1 MKTSL
6 SERFISAVVAAVLLL
21 SLAGCSGEAN
31 DDMLTSGDVTAEA
44 IITEEPV
51 VSGNEVTPGEEE
63 ITDDVTDMNSA
74 DDTDETAADE
84 DSTAE
89 ATAEATTEA
98 EYEITDVEL
107 TMYATDPLNV
117 REGPD
122 ASYEALGQ
130 LMVGDAV
137 TVTGELSNGWYRID
151 YDGTTAYVSGDYLR
165 EEEVITEDEY
175 TTVESDDEYYF
186 QSEEDYLILVSKTN
200 LLPDDYRIET
210 DYVQG
215 SYEMEKTAAYYCKL
229 MIEAAAADGINLKVL
244 SAYRTVAYQ
253 QKLFDRNVQSRIDDD
268 GMTYEEA
275 YADTAINI
283 APAGG
288 SEHNAGL
295 AVDIITEDDWDTYTG
310 FEDTEEFAWLQE
322 HAAEYGFIMRYAS
335 DKVDITGFI
344 YEPWHYR
351 YVGVKYAADIQ
362 ASGLCLEEYLE
373 ANGYLD

>member
-1 MKTSL
+1 MKRL
-6 SERFISAVVAAVLLL
+6 VAATVAVMLLI
-21 SLAGCSGEAN
+21 SLVGCSNEAN
-31 DDMLTSGDVTAEA
+31 DEILSSGDITTEA
-44 IITEEPV
+44 IVAEEPV
-51 VSGNEVTPGEEE
+51 TSEEEVTAAPEETEVAEDTGSVESDEEE
-63 ITDDVTDMNSA
+63 PAEEETTA
-74 DDTDETAADE
+74 DSLGYEL
-84 DSTAE
+84 
-89 ATAEATTEA
+89 TE
-98 EYEITDVEL
+98 VEL

-122 ASYEALGQ
+122 ADYEALGQ

-151 YDGTTAYVSGDYLR
+151 YNGTVAYVYGEYLR

-175 TTVESDDEYYF
+175 TDVESDDEYYF
-186 QSEEDYLILVSKTN
+186 QSEEDYLILVNKTH
-200 LLPDDYRIET
+200 LLPDDYKIET

-215 SYEMEKTAAYYCKL
+215 SYEMKKTAAYYCKL

-253 QKLFDRNVQSRIDDD
+253 QKLFDRNVQSRMDDD

-283 APAGG
+283 APPGG

-295 AVDIITEDDWDTYTG
+295 AVDIITENDWDTYTG

-335 DKVDITGFI
+335 GKEDITGFI

-351 YVGVKYAADIQ
+351 FVGVKYAADIQ

-373 ANGYLD
+373 ANGYIS

>member
-1 MKTSL
+1 MKRFL
-6 SERFISAVVAAVLLL
+6 SAMIAAVLLL
-21 SLAGCSGEAN
+21 TLVGCA
-31 DDMLTSGDVTAEA
+31 AESQD
-44 IITEEPV
+44 EV
-51 VSGNEVTPGEEE
+51 VSGDTLIEELPVTEVTEEE
-63 ITDDVTDMNSA
+63 VTSA
-74 DDTDETAADE
+74 PEETLVPEDTGSINDTESVDDTEE
-84 DSTAE
+84 EPEENDSATEVSFEVTEIE
-89 ATAEATTEA
+89 AT
-98 EYEITDVEL
+98 

-117 REGPD
+117 RLGPD
-122 ASYEALGQ
+122 ALYEAVGQ

-137 TVTGELSNGWYRID
+137 IVTGEVSNGWYRID
-151 YDGTTAYVSGDYLR
+151 YDGAVAYVSGDYLR

-175 TTVESDDEYYF
+175 TEAVESDDEYYF
-186 QSEEDYLILVSKTN
+186 QSEEDYLILVNKTH
-200 LLPDDYRIET
+200 LLPDDYKIET

-244 SAYRTVAYQ
+244 SAYRTVNYQ
-253 QKLFDRNVQSRIDDD
+253 QKLFDRNVESRMAD

-275 YADTAINI
+275 VADTAINI

-295 AVDIITEDDWDTYTG
+295 AVDIITENDWDTYTG

-335 DKVDITGFI
+335 GKEDITGFI

-351 YVGVKYAADIQ
+351 FVGVKYAADIQ
-362 ASGLCLEEYLE
+362 ASGLCLEEYL
-373 ANGYLD
+373 D

>member
-1 MKTSL
+1 MKRFL
-6 SERFISAVVAAVLLL
+6 SATVAAVMLLTL
-21 SLAGCSGEAN
+21 VACSNEVR
-31 DDMLTSGDVTAEA
+31 DEEVVSGDVTTEA
-44 IITEEPV
+44 IVTEATT
-51 VSGNEVTPGEEE
+51 SEEE
-63 ITDDVTDMNSA
+63 ITTVPEEATDDVSDMNAS
-74 DDTDETAADE
+74 DDEETAEDE
-84 DSTAE
+84 SENESTITVLFEVTEME
-89 ATAEATTEA
+89 AT
-98 EYEITDVEL
+98 

-122 ASYEALGQ
+122 ALYEALGQ
-130 LMVGDAV
+130 LAVGDAV
-137 TVTGELSNGWYRID
+137 TVTGETSNGWYQID
-151 YDGTTAYVSGDYLR
+151 YNGTTAYVSGDYLR

-175 TTVESDDEYYF
+175 TEAVESDDEYYF
-186 QSEEDYLILVSKTN
+186 QTDEDYLILVNKTH
-200 LLPDDYRIET
+200 LLPDDYKIET

-253 QKLFDRNVQSRIDDD
+253 QKLFDRNVQSRMDDD

-275 YADTAINI
+275 YADTAVNI

-295 AVDIITEDDWDTYTG
+295 AVDIITENDWDTYTA

-335 DKVDITGFI
+335 GKEDITGFI

-373 ANGYLD
+373 SIGYTD

>member
-1 MKTSL
+1 MIKMK
-6 SERFISAVVAAVLLL
+6 RFISATVAVMLLL
-21 SLAGCSGEAN
+21 SLTGCSGEAN
-31 DDMLTSGDVTAEA
+31 DDILTSGDVTTEA
-44 IITEEPV
+44 IITEEPA
-51 VSGNEVTPGEEE
+51 VSEDEVTSGEEE
-63 ITDDVTDMNSA
+63 ITDDVTDMNTVESSEDESSDDSA
-74 DDTDETAADE
+74 TEVIGET
-84 DSTAE
+84 
-89 ATAEATTEA
+89 
-98 EYEITDVEL
+98 EYEITEVEL

-122 ASYEALGQ
+122 ADYEALGQ

-186 QSEEDYLILVSKTN
+186 QTDEDYLILVNKTH
-200 LLPDDYRIET
+200 LLPDDYKIET

-275 YADTAINI
+275 YADTAVNI

-373 ANGYLD
+373 ANGYM

>member
-1 MKTSL
+1 MK
-6 SERFISAVVAAVLLL
+6 RFFSAVVAAVLLL
-21 SLAGCSGEAN
+21 SLVACSNEAN
-31 DDMLTSGDVTAEA
+31 DDELVSGDSTEAPVTEA
-44 IITEEPV
+44 S
-51 VSGNEVTPGEEE
+51 VSEEE
-63 ITDDVTDMNSA
+63 ITSAPEETDITEDTGSI
-74 DDTDETAADE
+74 DDTEEEPDE
-84 DSTAE
+84 DEEGSTE
-89 ATAEATTEA
+89 TVLFEVTEM
-98 EYEITDVEL
+98 EDT

-117 REGPD
+117 RLGPD
-122 ASYEALGQ
+122 ALYEAIGQ
-130 LMVGDAV
+130 LAVGDAV
-137 TVTGELSNGWYRID
+137 TVTGETSNGWYQID

-165 EEEVITEDEY
+165 EEEVNTEDEY
-175 TTVESDDEYYF
+175 TTVETDDEYYY
-186 QSEEDYLILVSKTN
+186 QTEEDYLILVNKTH
-200 LLPDDYRIET
+200 LLPDDYKIET

-244 SAYRTVAYQ
+244 SAYRTVNYQ
-253 QKLFDRNVQSRIDDD
+253 QRLFDRNVESRMED

-275 YADTAINI
+275 VADTAVNI

-295 AVDIITEDDWDTYTG
+295 AVDIITENDWDTYTG

-335 DKVDITGFI
+335 GKEDITGFI

-351 YVGVKYAADIQ
+351 FVGVKYAADIQ

-373 ANGYLD
+373 ANGYLG

>member
-1 MKTSL
+1 MKRFL
-6 SERFISAVVAAVLLL
+6 SALTAAVLLL
-21 SLAGCSGEAN
+21 TLVACSNEAN
-31 DDMLTSGDVTAEA
+31 DDELVSGD
-44 IITEEPV
+44 I
-51 VSGNEVTPGEEE
+51 
-63 ITDDVTDMNSA
+63 
-74 DDTDETAADE
+74 
-84 DSTAE
+84 
-89 ATAEATTEA
+89 TTEA
-98 EYEITDVEL
+98 PVTEATVPEEEVTEAPEETEISEDVSEDTGSVDESEEEPEEEETETTL
-107 TMYATDPLNV
+107 FEVTEIEATTMYATDPLNV

-122 ASYEALGQ
+122 ALYEAIGQ

-137 TVTGELSNGWYRID
+137 TVTGETSNGWYQID

-175 TTVESDDEYYF
+175 TEAVESDDQYYF
-186 QSEEDYLILVSKTN
+186 QTEEDYLILVNKTH
-200 LLPDDYRIET
+200 LLPDDYKIET
-210 DYVQG
+210 DYIQG

-275 YADTAINI
+275 YADTAVNI

-295 AVDIITEDDWDTYTG
+295 AVDIITENDWDTYTG

-351 YVGVKYAADIQ
+351 FVGVKYAADIQ

>member
-1 MKTSL
+1 MK
-6 SERFISAVVAAVLLL
+6 RFLSAVTAAVLLL
-21 SLAGCSGEAN
+21 TLVACSAESN
-31 DDMLTSGDVTAEA
+31 DE
-44 IITEEPV
+44 V
-51 VSGNEVTPGEEE
+51 VSG
-63 ITDDVTDMNSA
+63 
-74 DDTDETAADE
+74 
-84 DSTAE
+84 DS
-89 ATAEATTEA
+89 TTEA
-98 EYEITDVEL
+98 IVTEAPVSEEEEVTTVSEESEIAEDTGSVDDSEEESEEDEEESTTVTFEVTEMESV

-117 REGPD
+117 RLGPD
-122 ASYEALGQ
+122 ALYEAIGQ
-130 LMVGDAV
+130 LLVGDAV
-137 TVTGELSNGWYRID
+137 TVTGETSNGWYRID
-151 YDGTTAYVSGDYLR
+151 YDGTVAYVSGDYLR

-186 QSEEDYLILVSKTN
+186 QTDEDYLILVNKTH
-200 LLPDDYRIET
+200 LLPDDYKIET

-215 SYEMEKTAAYYCKL
+215 SYEMEKTVAYYCKL

-275 YADTAINI
+275 YADTAVNI

-295 AVDIITEDDWDTYTG
+295 AVDIITENDWDTYTA
-310 FEDTEEFAWLQE
+310 FEDTEEFAWLQA

-351 YVGVKYAADIQ
+351 FVGVKYAADIQ

-373 ANGYLD
+373 ANGY